1 MIINDSI
8 TSAANSQETTATLL
22 TTKEAAELLGVS
34 VNTLR
39 QWRQRKLFGCPFFTA
54 DTFYGNTAYYDRER
68 VEQLKAIYQPGVLQ
82 DMYKLARLNSEDNPP
97 YYFQNSV
104 TWLRNA
110 GNLRKLLKE
119 YKSPRGHNGFYS
131 LAQVAEIFNVT
142 ERTVQQWVDSKEL
155 QWSRYDHANKLLF
168 DRGNLEALVAR
179 RSEEPPELYHGG
191 KSMNSEITRGI
202 TDEEFYEN
210 FHGYTGEV
218 PEGFGILPE
227 SECDAEYRRL
237 IKADIVEAQAR
248 LDELPATQRR
258 GLAPETLRHFKCGY
272 LPEWIHP
279 QVRADFACGRYVDET
294 GKPKK
299 LPPPSERIIIP
310 TLSMEHFNSVATPR
324 ARFRMR
330 REYWKQ
336 HAGKKNE
343 LFCDETALTHDVI
356 VVVEGEADAMS
367 IWQVSDKNFG
377 IVSILGASNW
387 QRNVM
392 TKLSLF
398 RGKRLILLFDAD
410 ATGRARAKEME
421 RALVEAGYIATVDF
435 LYEHMPADFK
445 KNPNNIKVDANEIL
459 ATFGENELKL
469 VLYRVFE
476 QAENGFAYAEKK
488 IKEREQEQAAA
499 FNGATDISKT
509 KFAKVKED
517 SSLAATVKA
526 SKKDNRSIEDSP
538 EIDEIIAAINE
549 TITPAEFEGKGYL
562 RKSERGEKTENHG
575 YECVYCTSGTGPNRS
590 GALNFDERNGIWQ
603 HYCFSCNNGGNNI
616 KFLARIYNLD
626 TSGGDFIELLRRAI
640 DDFNLPFDRDALNPQ
655 NKKSH
660 KPKDKPKDI
669 PIDLLLSE
677 EQKQKLFGNTSRDD
691 LSNGMRLADLWSREL
706 RYLKDADKW
715 LTYSKGL
722 WTVGTDS
729 RTSAI
734 MSQISRTAKILA
746 ANAVSDDEKK
756 VAACFTQSRK
766 ISGAILFLKGVDA
779 VIVTEKD
786 LDKHP
791 YLLNCRDCVVDLQ
804 TGKRLEADPKLL
816 LTRQAGAIYRGIDYR
831 DPDNHVEKFLQS
843 IMPNDE
849 TRRALLRFLG
859 YALTGVIREHVAQL
873 WRGDGR
879 NGKSTLIKF
888 LFMVLG
894 TYAVK
899 LPMTALLD
907 SGRPADPNQATT
919 ALNALE
925 GARLAICDELM
936 RRARLNTA
944 LFKTLTGGDEITI
957 RHLHAEFKTIQA
969 SAKIIFNGNYLPE
982 IDDPTDLGLR
992 ERLRNVPFNQTFI
1005 GDRADPNLQE
1015 KLSTSEALSA
1025 LLAILV
1031 AESVTWH
1038 NDGLLESAEMKEA
1051 KREYISSNDFISEFI
1066 DEHCNR
1072 GINLSIPRKTLLA
1085 ALKENY
1091 PGECA
1096 RIFGNNDRALT
1107 DAIKRLEGISYLHK
1121 KRGYVFNGIGLKDEP
1136 EQQSFD
1142 EFRGEPIAADTAVPA
1157 FDENDL
1163 PLDD

>member
-1 MIINDSI
+1 MPRVDTPLTPCLSMPMPREFNGKLYYG
-8 TSAANSQETTATLL
+8 AADVA
-22 TTKEAAELLGVS
+22 KILGVDKTT
-34 VNTLR
+34 VWHWQNDLY
-39 QWRQRKLFGCPFFTA
+39 FDCPIFTA
-54 DTFYGNTAYYDRER
+54 DERAHDGRYLYEVER
-68 VEQLKAIYQPGVLQ
+68 VLQLK
-82 DMYKLARLNSEDNPP
+82 
-97 YYFQNSV
+97 SV
-104 TWLRNA
+104 YHPKWT
-110 GNLRKLLKE
+110 
-119 YKSPRGHNGFYS
+119 RGGY
-131 LAQVAEIFNVT
+131 
-142 ERTVQQWVDSKEL
+142 
-155 QWSRYDHANKLLF
+155 
-168 DRGNLEALVAR
+168 
-179 RSEEPPELYHGG
+179 EEPPESYSGG
-191 KSMNSEITRGI
+191 KSMDYELTRGI
-202 TDEEFYEN
+202 TDEKFYEN

-218 PEGFGILPE
+218 PDGFGILPE

-237 IKADIVEAQAR
+237 IKADIAEAQAR
-248 LDELPATQRR
+248 LDELPANQRR

-445 KNPNNIKVDANEIL
+445 KNPNNIKVDANDIL
-459 ATFGENELKL
+459 VYSGAEQLRK
-469 VLYRVFE
+469 VLSRVFE
-476 QAENGFAYAEKK
+476 RAKNGFAFAENK
-488 IKEREQEQAAA
+488 IKEHELEEAAT
-499 FNGATDISKT
+499 FNGAGNDSKT

-517 SSLAATVKA
+517 SSTPATKA
-526 SKKDNRSIEDSP
+526 TKRDNRSIEDSP
-538 EIDEIIAAINE
+538 EIDKIIAAINE

-603 HYCFSCNNGGNNI
+603 HYCFSCDNGGNNI

-655 NKKSH
+655 KKKSH

-706 RYLKDADKW
+706 RYLKDTDKW

-766 ISGAILFLKGVDA
+766 ISGAILFLKGVDN

-816 LTRQAGAIYRGIDYR
+816 LTRQAGAIYRGMDYR

-888 LFMVLG
+888 LFIVLG

-1031 AESVTWH
+1031 TESVSWYK
-1038 NDGLLESAEMKEA
+1038 DGLLESAEMKEA

-1066 DEHCNR
+1066 DEHCVR

-1085 ALKENY
+1085 ELKEHY

-1096 RIFGNNDRALT
+1096 RIFGNNNRALT

-1136 EQQSFD
+1136 DQQSFD
-1142 EFRGEPIAADTAVPA
+1142 EFSGEPIAADTDIPP